1 MKELTLKIILK
12 DYTDT
17 RANHTMLDLKEI
29 TKCQITSQMMAKGC
43 FWCIDVWPTQCF
55 LTIELISNIQKL
67 EDFI

>member
-29 TKCQITSQMMAKGC
+29 TKCQITSQMS
-43 FWCIDVWPTQCF
+43 D
-55 LTIELISNIQKL
+55 NIPNDGQRL
-67 EDFI
+67 LLVHRCLAHTVFFNN